1 MGTQVGQ
8 LDFSFSSLGQAAG
21 SMQQAEIVWRLLEA
35 LASSYCIWWL
45 KVEGEELESLSPKV
59 FN

>member
-1 MGTQVGQ
+1 METQVGQ
-8 LDFSFSSLGQAAG
+8 LDFSFWSLGQAAG
-21 SMQQAEIVWRLLEA
+21 TMQQAEIVWRLLEV